1 MSALSGVRRFGIALV
16 AMLVVAGVVV
26 GSVTGFFRATA
37 EHGLYASGL
46 WVDGGAS
53 TISPGA
59 LDAPATPRRSTTP
72 SPRAT
77 ADDLPSPVLAAAGKS
92 RVASAAKVAA
102 QVRAVSIAGMGGSY
116 SGEVADLSTG
126 KVLYSHR
133 ASTPYIPASTMK
145 LLTTTAALSLL
156 GPEHEFTT
164 SVVRSG
170 KHRVVLVGGGDP
182 YLGAKADPEHPGRA
196 SLAALATTSAAELR
210 RAGTTKVSLRYD
222 ASLFSGPAWNSHWPD
237 TYADQVTP
245 VSALWA
251 DEGRATG
258 GSPGPR
264 VSNPALDAATTFAK
278 ALKRHGVSVT
288 SVSAGRA
295 PKSATRVAQVRSAPL
310 EQIVQQLLLASD
322 NDAAEVLFRQV
333 ALASH
338 HAGSSAAGVRAVKA
352 RLTKLGVWDSSATIN
367 DGSGLARQTKVPAD
381 LLVAVLRAAASPTHP
396 ELRGVLT
403 GLPVAGVEGS
413 LRRRYGDD
421 DTEVGRGV
429 VRAKTGTLSEVHALA
444 GYLRTADGSQL
455 AFAFVVND
463 AKNDYVAQ
471 VWLDRVGAALS
482 RCGC

>member
-1 MSALSGVRRFGIALV
+1 
-16 AMLVVAGVVV
+16 MLVVAGVLV
-26 GSVTGFFRATA
+26 GAATGFFTATA
-37 EHGLYASGL
+37 QRGLYASGL
-46 WVDGGAS
+46 WVRGGAS
-53 TISPGA
+53 TISPGT
-59 LDAPATPRRSTTP
+59 LDEPAAPRSTAPTP
-72 SPRAT
+72 SRT
-77 ADDLPSPVLAAAGKS
+77 ARDLPSPVLSPATEKGVPSAA
-92 RVASAAKVAA
+92 RVAARVG
-102 QVRAVSIAGMGGSY
+102 AVKTSGMGGSY

-126 KVLYSHR
+126 KVLFAHQ
-133 ASTPYIPASTMK
+133 AGTPYIPASTMK

-156 GPEHEFTT
+156 GPEHEFSTT
-164 SVVRSG
+164 VVRPG
-170 KHRVVLVGGGDP
+170 RHRVVLVGGGDP
-182 YLGAKADPEHPGRA
+182 YLDAKPDPDHPGRA
-196 SLAALATTSAAELR
+196 SITALATSTAAQLLR
-210 RAGTTKVSLRYD
+210 TGGSKVSLGYD

-245 VSALWA
+245 TSALWV
-251 DEGRATG
+251 DEGRTGG

-264 VSNPALDAATTFAK
+264 VADPALDAAKTFAK
-278 ALKRHGVSVT
+278 ALGKRGVTVS
-288 SVSAGRA
+288 SVSAGKA
-295 PKSATRVAQVRSAPL
+295 PKSAARVARVQSAPL

-338 HAGSSAAGVRAVKA
+338 HAGTSSAGVRAVRA
-352 RLTKLGVWDSSATIN
+352 RLTKLGVWDPAARIN

-381 LLVAVLRAAASPTHP
+381 LLVGVLRAAASPKHP

-413 LRRRYGDD
+413 LRVRYGDD
-421 DTEVGRGV
+421 DTAVGRGV

-444 GYLRTADGSQL
+444 GYLRTDDGSQL

-471 VWLDRVGAALS
+471 VWLDRVGAALA